1 MNQSE
6 NDGSQLYKKPSI
18 SEVDRLAKELIAEYG
33 NPEYFKW
40 YCAAINQL
48 GVQRVNELRGMVSD
62 AKQPGRL
69 FSKRAKEE
77 MRKKVADEIQRNWYG
92 QNKSG
97 SSS

>member
-6 NDGSQLYKKPSI
+6 NDGSQLERKPTI
-18 SEVDRLAKELIAEYG
+18 IEVDKLANELVAEYG
-33 NPEYFKW
+33 NPLYFKW
-40 YCAAINQL
+40 YCSAINQL
-48 GVQRVNELRGMVSD
+48 GVQRINELRGMVSD
-62 AKQPGRL
+62 AKQPGKL

-92 QNKSG
+92 QNKSN